1 MLPSSEGLS
10 RPRLHLHIRTLLQRV
25 CISHVVSRK
34 LAFPYSRIFCLQVSP
49 LQHLW
54 GPPPSQVPVWAA
66 FILISLP
73 SQQKVLE
80 WNFHSRTIPEPFVVA
95 SQVSTFQRQLPLLS
109 QRTNIRRHENFTDGS
124 FRNCAQRLLNAR
136 TVIIRK
142 IFENTGEPNRDEIVF
157 SSISHLTRTAAA
169 T

>member
-10 RPRLHLHIRTLLQRV
+10 RPRLPLNIPTLLQRV

-34 LAFPYSRIFCLQVSP
+34 FSSPHSRIFCLQVSLSSTSGALLP
-49 LQHLW
+49 PKCPS
-54 GPPPSQVPVWAA
+54 GPPSSLSPSRANKKCLNGI
-66 FILISLP
+66 FIRAPSL
-73 SQQKVLE
+73 
-80 WNFHSRTIPEPFVVA
+80 SR
-95 SQVSTFQRQLPLLS
+95 SLLPLKSQLS
-109 QRTNIRRHENFTDGS
+109 NGSFHFFPKGPTNIRRHENFTDGS

-157 SSISHLTRTAAA
+157 SSISHLTRTAA